1 MNTLERLDELLE
13 SHNLTLYNLAK
24 MSGVSYSTLTST
36 KSRGGQLSLD
46 TIERIC
52 GALGL
57 RPYEFFMTQEDRANL
72 RYGHK
77 GDKSGDTARRGNG
90 FSAYAPK
97 ERPRCKETTIP
108 KSM

>member
-1 MNTLERLDELLE
+1 MLE

-24 MSGVSYSTLTST
+24 ISGVSYSTLTST

-52 GALGL
+52 NALGL
-57 RPYEFFMTQEDRANL
+57 RPYEFFMTQEDRADL
-72 RYGHK
+72 RYGYK
-77 GDKSGDTARRGNG
+77 GDKSGDAPLKIKG
-90 FSAYAPK
+90 FPAYAPK
-97 ERPRCKETTIP
+97 ERPRCKKTTIP